1 MATTEEIRASL
12 AQHLEALGAT
22 SQEVAVK
29 LTELDCKGRITRT
42 TLCPVAVYLKRC
54 GFPSA
59 GVSQR
64 TVLVDPAD
72 WDDAEL
78 ISIRTPDPVA
88 RFIDDFDDGA
98 YPGLI
103 INPRKES

>member
-1 MATTEEIRASL
+1 MATTEEIRTSL

-64 TVLVDPAD
+64 TVLVDP
-72 WDDAEL
+72 DDAEL

-103 INPRKES
+103 INSRKES